1 MCPYNIN
8 NYDMTGM
15 DAVFSNRDLVV
26 NLLLYSILEDY
37 RKRGPGCPQTHSPD
51 EMAKKAR
58 VELRS
63 LLVMLN
69 ATSRVNRVLHQAT
82 APAVWA
88 LLEEVNRQFTQM
100 RFKTLLFLLEQ
111 PYEYDG
117 IRLPIVQRSDA
128 ILIYPNLEEGREA
141 LEVVRACFEEPFGT
155 SPEPLLGHGCDF
167 QRASFGRRCLTAGHW
182 VRRWVH
188 ELLWIA
194 PPVED
199 VESLWLAL
207 HRGCSVCGR
216 VCQCATRSAMLKHAA
231 TNADLTSPLLP
242 NHPTTQSSAPADSI
256 YTRLHARIE
265 VPWDLA
271 PVNGVYMLP
280 MTLGEPMS
288 VNNDPIEALSTS
300 IWMYT
305 HPDHIVTV
313 QLYSNEYKF
322 VVDETTTTPS
332 TSIEAHVHMEL
343 LLARMNNLCVDRTK
357 GGTFAR
363 WLIAQLA
370 DKRMH
375 SIRSSGLRDNIL
387 KHGANVHP
395 QMAQYVFDWPDHF
408 HASLPL
414 FPAHGKLRS
423 HSWMHVLGLTEHEFL
438 EASWQS
444 SLPLPPT
451 ASYKNLTEEV
461 AVEEAE
467 AWRGMA
473 LRRAIMALSEALP
486 NRRTAFWRTVEF
498 LHPLTW
504 YDGPG
509 RENPTREFP
518 KIEVSDLAIMTFEP
532 AEDCACADNWTLL
545 ETWESLK
552 QLKDGIVDKGETF
565 QNVLRMYQAPHEWHH
580 QRLPADPMM
589 IQHFSRLD
597 SVLGMAWKHV
607 ARIEEE
613 SFHRHTSP
621 SARQIELRDVA
632 IAYLN
637 GTREIDPPCPWTTP
651 VFGSILPPAPRHPDV
666 LMRWWLFAL
675 TNLSVTINR
684 NGRRPEDLWPCAIS
698 LDLHNTFVCID
709 SQHARSCSNPRSCT
723 ALAVQLSLSTTT
735 SILGR
740 DEHLRIT
747 MGIRLPQL
755 RLIRAKL
762 SSFELNDTVDEKLKC
777 SLDQWHEE
785 AARCCQVITK
795 FAQKGHGRNA
805 LWLFSCI
812 LEASWTPVLEQSE
825 FDVFKDSP
833 HTWVTGWRALSTL
846 CTSTSAWFCDTC
858 RGPVPSCKRRGH
870 THCLCCKNCVF

>member
-1 MCPYNIN
+1 MA
-8 NYDMTGM
+8 DM
-15 DAVFSNRDLVV
+15 DAVFSNHDLVV

-58 VELRS
+58 TELRS

-69 ATSRVNRVLHQAT
+69 ATSRVNHIFHQAT

-88 LLEEVNRQFTQM
+88 LLEEVNRQFAQM
-100 RFKTLLFLLEQ
+100 RFNTLWFLLQQ
-111 PYEYDG
+111 PHEYEG
-117 IRLPIVQRSDA
+117 VRLPIVQRSDA
-128 ILIYPNLEEGREA
+128 IPVYPNLTEGRRA

-155 SPEPLLGHGCDF
+155 NPAPLLGHGCDL

-182 VRRWVH
+182 VRSWIH
-188 ELLWIA
+188 ELLWIT

-199 VESLWLAL
+199 VESLWMAL
-207 HRGCSVCGR
+207 HRGCSVCGNM
-216 VCQCATRSAMLKHAA
+216 CQCATRGAMLRHAA
-231 TNADLTSPLLP
+231 TNADPLLP
-242 NHPTTQSSAPADSI
+242 NNPTTPSSAPADSI

-265 VPWDLA
+265 VPWDLK
-271 PVNGVYMLP
+271 PVNGVYMLH
-280 MTLGEPMS
+280 MTSGEPMS
-288 VNNDPIEALSTS
+288 VNNDPIKALATR

-313 QLYSNEYKF
+313 QFHSNEAEF

-332 TSIEAHVHMEL
+332 TSIEAHMHMKL
-343 LLARMNNLCVDRTK
+343 VLARMNNRVVNRTAP
-357 GGTFAR
+357 FAR
-363 WLIAQLA
+363 WLITRLA
-370 DKRMH
+370 NRRMD
-375 SIRSSGLRDNIL
+375 SIKTSGLRDNIL
-387 KHGANVHP
+387 KHGTNVHP
-395 QMAQYVFDWPDHF
+395 QMVQSVFDWPDNF
-408 HASLPL
+408 SASLPL
-414 FPAHGKLRS
+414 FPAHGKHRT

-438 EASWQS
+438 DASWQS

-451 ASYKNLTEEV
+451 ARNLAETATV
-461 AVEEAE
+461 AEAE
-467 AWRGMA
+467 AWRSMA

-755 RLIRAKL
+755 RLILAKL
-762 SSFELNDTVDEKLKC
+762 SWLELNDTVDEKLKC